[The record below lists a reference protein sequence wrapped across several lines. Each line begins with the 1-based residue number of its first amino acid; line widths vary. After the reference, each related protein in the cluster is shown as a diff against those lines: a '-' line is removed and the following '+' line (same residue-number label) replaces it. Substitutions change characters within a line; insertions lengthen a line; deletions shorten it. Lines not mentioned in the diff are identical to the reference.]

1 MGTLTIQVFSH
12 RLQFNSSTSVP
23 YLRHTI
29 FFISKQ
35 LLWFVVVPS
44 QPRDVTTKLDKGG
57 ISVTWKDPQDHN
69 GIITKYSV
77 SYAAKIRSISN
88 LNYLNRRT
96 NGLEECKW
104 PFSLSW
110 KLSCNLVFFFYYKSS
125 ETQQQPFVFSSLI
138 KMCDDYSAR
147 MHFAMLM

>member
-1 MGTLTIQVFSH
+1 MGTLTLQVFSH

-44 QPRDVTTKLDKGG
+44 QPRDVNTKLDKVG

-88 LNYLNRRT
+88 LSKIYSGVLMVSKRAS
-96 NGLEECKW
+96 LH
-104 PFSLSW
+104 FSLSW
-110 KLSCNLVFFFYYKSS
+110 KLSCNFVRYFLQVKWDPK
-125 ETQQQPFVFSSLI
+125 QQPQRQQR
-138 KMCDDYSAR
+138 KARAWNCAKYRRQCD
-147 MHFAMLM
+147 